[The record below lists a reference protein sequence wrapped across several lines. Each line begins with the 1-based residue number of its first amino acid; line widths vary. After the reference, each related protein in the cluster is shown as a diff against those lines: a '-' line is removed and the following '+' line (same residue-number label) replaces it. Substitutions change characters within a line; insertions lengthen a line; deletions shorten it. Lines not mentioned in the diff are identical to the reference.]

1 MKTFETISNKIR
13 HIAKINNVVITNIK
27 PYSNKDVK
35 LIEVTVIES
44 TCSKKFFNR
53 MDYFAIKINKKY
65 DIDVVV
71 FFE

>member
-1 MKTFETISNKIR
+1 MKTFETISNKIK

-27 PYSNKDVK
+27 LYSNEDVK

-44 TCSKKFFNR
+44 TCSKKFFNK
-53 MDYFAIKINKKY
+53 MDYLAIKTNKKY

-71 FFE
+71 FFK

>member
-13 HIAKINNVVITNIK
+13 HIAKINNAIITNIK
-27 PYSNKDVK
+27 QYSNEDVK

-53 MDYFAIKINKKY
+53 MDYLALKTNKKY
-65 DIDVVV
+65 NIDVAV

>member
-13 HIAKINNVVITNIK
+13 HIAKINNAVITNIK
-27 PYSNKDVK
+27 PYSNEDVK
-35 LIEVTVIES
+35 LIEVTVIEA

-71 FFE
+71 FFK